1 MMLISSF
8 VCWGF
13 SLLMFFILKLMS
25 LVNPV
30 TILKLNSETNLNY
43 FDIRLTIFPIILGVA
58 GFVLLIFHIYLA
70 VNAKRK

>member
-25 LVNPV
+25 LVN
-30 TILKLNSETNLNY
+30 
-43 FDIRLTIFPIILGVA
+43 RLRF
-58 GFVLLIFHIYLA
+58 
-70 VNAKRK
+70 